1 MGYIWYTLVMVIFAM
16 VVETVGQWQWA
27 SRAPPVTSSALSILS
42 HLFIITRP
50 RHRQQASTPG
60 GRAQN
65 ILLLHSFHEDM

>member
-1 MGYIWYTLVMVIFAM
+1 MGNIWDTLVIFAMVMM
-16 VVETVGQWQWA
+16 VVETVGQWA

-50 RHRQQASTPG
+50 RHRQHSTPG